1 MTEMQVAHIIRA
13 DRFEIDSVPFTHDR
27 VAVAFLLMGL
37 SLGPIEYRVVRLMQT
52 HTHGK
57 TLLLFVPYWRFP
69 RAQLKD
75 FLPADLMY

>member
-37 SLGPIEYRVVRLMQT
+37 SLGLIEFRVVR
-52 HTHGK
+52 
-57 TLLLFVPYWRFP
+57 PYAKPYSWQDATTFRFP
-69 RAQLKD
+69 TGD
-75 FLPADLMY
+75 FRVRS